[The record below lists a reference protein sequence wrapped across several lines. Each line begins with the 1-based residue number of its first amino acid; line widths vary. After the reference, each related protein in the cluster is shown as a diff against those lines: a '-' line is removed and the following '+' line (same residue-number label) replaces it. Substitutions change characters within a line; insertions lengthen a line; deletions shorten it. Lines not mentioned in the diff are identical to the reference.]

1 MKRLLNLFMVLC
13 LSIIGGSVL
22 ASTAG
27 VSFGVGALG
36 VGALSFIPQPKQV
49 LFVGVQKEI
58 WLNEIVAN
66 LFKDND
72 FLNYAVNEDQYVIQ
86 GKVVHIPQAASPSKV
101 ERNRKT
107 LPASITRRKDV
118 DVVYV
123 LDEYTTNPRL
133 IESADKVELSYD
145 KMSSVIEEDQA
156 ALTEQVA
163 EWMLYHWRPEVAE
176 QILRTTG
183 ESVPAHVVNA
193 TGNRKRLT
201 LADVRAA
208 KVKLD
213 KQQISKADR
222 HALIDTD
229 MMDQLSKD
237 LQITSARDYSVMYD
251 AVTGRIKNLEGFII
265 HERSTVLAA
274 DNAST
279 PVVLSPEDATVASS
293 NGVSLFWQRQ
303 AVSRAMGTKEMFDSL
318 SNPQYFGDI
327 YSFLLRMGG
336 RKRRADNKGVIGII
350 QAAA

>member
-1 MKRLLNLFMVLC
+1 
-13 LSIIGGSVL
+13 
-22 ASTAG
+22 
-27 VSFGVGALG
+27 
-36 VGALSFIPQPKQV
+36 
-49 LFVGVQKEI
+49 
-58 WLNEIVAN
+58 
-66 LFKDND
+66 
-72 FLNYAVNEDQYVIQ
+72 
-86 GKVVHIPQAASPSKV
+86 
-101 ERNRKT
+101 
-107 LPASITRRKDV
+107 
-118 DVVYV
+118 
-123 LDEYTTNPRL
+123 
-133 IESADKVELSYD
+133 
-145 KMSSVIEEDQA
+145 
-156 ALTEQVA
+156 
-163 EWMLYHWRPEVAE
+163 MLYHWRPEVAE